1 MKIGTRFPV
10 LGNGYIELV
19 AYMGDDSNVVKAAR
33 QSTGKGFIG
42 WEAYQRCDECEV
54 INWGPAQLPD
64 SLKQNCQKHKMIPYP
79 NGDMGLLDKLYRSG
93 HTSPFEMGGE
103 IIIEAYVPIMVVRE
117 WFRHRTWSFNEFSA
131 RYAQMPCDHYLP
143 EVTRIQKQA
152 QLNKQGSGDPYD
164 EEFAEH
170 VITVM
175 GEQQIEIYET
185 YDAWCSAGMAKEI
198 ARLNTPVSRMTKF
211 WGKVDLLNL
220 LKFINLR
227 VRPGAQYEIRQCA
240 EILGYKIVKEIWPR
254 TWKLFEEYDLFCARF
269 GKTELHIL
277 QAMME
282 HFSQNQTSVEG
293 FVKTLELP
301 GFSAVKKAEFVEK
314 FVYANQRIIG

>member
-1 MKIGTRFPV
+1 MEKGQVFSV
-10 LGNGYIELV
+10 LGNGYIKLV
-19 AYMGDDSNVVKAAR
+19 DFMGSDENVVRAAR

-42 WEAYQRCDECEV
+42 WEPYSRCDVCEV
-54 INWGPAQLPD
+54 INWGTAQVPD
-64 SLKQNCQKHKMIPYP
+64 LLKQNCQKHKMISYP
-79 NGDMGLLDKLYRSG
+79 NGDAGLLDKLYRSG

-103 IIIEAYVPIMVVRE
+103 IIVEGYVPIMVVRE

-131 RYAQMPCDHYLP
+131 RYAQMPCEHYLP
-143 EVTRIQKQA
+143 EISRIQKQS

-164 EEFAEH
+164 EEFAEK

-185 YDAWCSAGMAKEI
+185 YDDWCAAGMAKEM

-227 VRPGAQYEIRQCA
+227 IRPSAQYEIRQCA
-240 EILGYKIVKEIWPR
+240 EILGYKVVKEVWPR
-254 TWKLFEEYDLFCARF
+254 TWQLFEEYDLFGARF
-269 GKTELHIL
+269 GKTDLLIM

-282 HFSQNQTSVEG
+282 HFNFGPADFES
-293 FVKTLELP
+293 FMKTLELP
-301 GFSAVKKAEFVEK
+301 GFTATKKSEFTEK
-314 FVYANQRIIG
+314 FFNANQRIIG